1 MLKIPKPGFN
11 SIGTMNFQIF
21 QLVLEKSEE
30 PEIKLPASVESSK
43 KLELQK
49 NLYFYFIDCAKA
61 FDCLYHNKV

>member
-21 QLVLEKSEE
+21 QLDLEKSEE
-30 PEIKLPASVESSK
+30 PEIKLPASVESLK